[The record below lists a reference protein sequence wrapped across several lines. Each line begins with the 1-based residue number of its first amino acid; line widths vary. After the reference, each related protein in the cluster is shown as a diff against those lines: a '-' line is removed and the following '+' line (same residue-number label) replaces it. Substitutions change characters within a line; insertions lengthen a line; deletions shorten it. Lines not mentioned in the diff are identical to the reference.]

1 MVSPIL
7 AVVITCAVV
16 IVFAVVLP
24 LLDSIKAFS
33 ETISTRWSIIVVFLA
48 MGVGCVIDFEG
59 LDNEIRH
66 LVMVGCFVM
75 SVLYVLCISIEKWLS
90 NGWIGKAEVKLKVGN
105 KSVSASLGSGKEAGK
120 DHDEKKRPHKQND
133 KDGEETDETAQEEIE
148 TEQEVPV
155 SEETGHED
163 GDESMTAEDAIA
175 SEENEN
181 DTEDASASNIG

>member
-7 AVVITCAVV
+7 AVIITCAVV

-33 ETISTRWSIIVVFLA
+33 ETISTRWSIVVVFLA

-59 LDNEIRH
+59 LDNDIRH

-75 SVLYVLCISIEKWLS
+75 SVLYVLCISVEKWLS

-105 KSVSASLGSGKEAGK
+105 KSVSASLGSGKEAEK
-120 DHDEKKRPHKQND
+120 SRDEKKRPRKQND
-133 KDGEETDETAQEEIE
+133 KDADKTAREEIE
-148 TEQEVPV
+148 TEQEQEVPV
-155 SEETGHED
+155 SDETGHD
-163 GDESMTAEDAIA
+163 GDESMTEEDAVV
-175 SEENEN
+175 SDENEG
-181 DTEDASASNIG
+181 DTEEVSEHNIG

>member
-33 ETISTRWSIIVVFLA
+33 ETISTRWSIVVVFLA

-59 LDNEIRH
+59 LDNDIRH

-75 SVLYVLCISIEKWLS
+75 SVLYVLCISIEKWLN

-105 KSVSASLGSGKEAGK
+105 KSVSASLGSGKEAEK
-120 DHDEKKRPHKQND
+120 DRDEKKRPRKQND
-133 KDGEETDETAQEEIE
+133 KNAEETDETSQKEIE
-148 TEQEVPV
+148 QEQEVSV
-155 SEETGHED
+155 SEETGHD

-175 SEENEN
+175 SDENE
-181 DTEDASASNIG
+181 DATEEASASNIG

>member
-33 ETISTRWSIIVVFLA
+33 ETISTRWSIVVVFLA

-66 LVMVGCFVM
+66 LVMMGCFVM
-75 SVLYVLCISIEKWLS
+75 SVLYVLCISVEKWLS

-105 KSVSASLGSGKEAGK
+105 KSVSASLGSGKEAEKGN
-120 DHDEKKRPHKQND
+120 DEKKRPHKQND
-133 KDGEETDETAQEEIE
+133 KDAEETDETEREEIE
-148 TEQEVPV
+148 TEQEVSV
-155 SEETGHED
+155 SEDTDHD
-163 GDESMTAEDAIA
+163 GDESMTAEDAIT
-175 SEENEN
+175 SDEN
-181 DTEDASASNIG
+181 DTEESSASNIG

>member
-7 AVVITCAVV
+7 AVIITCAVV

-33 ETISTRWSIIVVFLA
+33 ETISTRWSIVVVFLA

-59 LDNEIRH
+59 LDNDIRH

-75 SVLYVLCISIEKWLS
+75 SVLYVLCISVEKWLS

-105 KSVSASLGSGKEAGK
+105 KSVSASLGSGKEAEKGR
-120 DHDEKKRPHKQND
+120 DEKKRPRKQND
-133 KDGEETDETAQEEIE
+133 KDADKTEREEIE
-148 TEQEVPV
+148 TEQEQEV
-155 SEETGHED
+155 SVSDETGHD
-163 GDESMTAEDAIA
+163 GDESMTEEDAVVSDENEGDTEEA
-175 SEENEN
+175 SEH
-181 DTEDASASNIG
+181 NIG